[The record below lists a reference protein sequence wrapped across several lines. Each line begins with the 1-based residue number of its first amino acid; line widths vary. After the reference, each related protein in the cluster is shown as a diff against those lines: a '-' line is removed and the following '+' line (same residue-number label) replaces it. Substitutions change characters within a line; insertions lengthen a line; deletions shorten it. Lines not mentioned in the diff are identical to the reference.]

1 MSLQT
6 CIFISLLIFC
16 FPKYLN
22 RTQIDAIDSII
33 KERMKSVK
41 LDKFGIVIAN
51 SSSIIHQKV
60 FGGGITTKSRFPIG
74 SVSKTFTALGILKL
88 QISLDQTIDKF
99 NLGDYIDDDLVKQ
112 ITILDLLSQ
121 SSGLDSSSSKKVEKK
136 GKFCYSNYGFS
147 LLGKIIEDQSN
158 EKNYGD
164 YIKKHIFDELDMAD
178 SGADYVSNFMDSYDN
193 FFGFKSKYKDLKLQ
207 YKKKDGWEIPA
218 GFIRSTIE
226 DMGKYIQSF
235 LNGKNNDYI
244 RQMGEPK
251 TYIDYNLNYGMGLFV
266 RNRNGIGIYDH
277 PGVINSFLTHIYIYP
292 DIDLA
297 YFIFTNTND
306 GLCPGPFYRFI
317 SILETLIL
325 DDTIAYD
332 QTFTS
337 LDDYEFFFTHF
348 TIDIIILIIIAIPL
362 AYLIVTIIRKI
373 KKKKPTWFNR
383 IKGKIIFVVD
393 TLLLIIL
400 PIILLVLLANEFEST
415 KDFFF
420 TLLTVTISMMVT
432 FIVKLVYFF
441 LYRKFWKTK
450 EDEYENV
457 TDQKLELIDLDD
469 N

>member
-164 YIKKHIFDELDMAD
+164 YIKKHIFDELDMVD
-178 SGADYVSNFMDSYDN
+178 SGTDYVSNFMDSYDN

-226 DMGKYIQSF
+226 DMGKYI
-235 LNGKNNDYI
+235 
-244 RQMGEPK
+244 
-251 TYIDYNLNYGMGLFV
+251 
-266 RNRNGIGIYDH
+266 
-277 PGVINSFLTHIYIYP
+277 
-292 DIDLA
+292 
-297 YFIFTNTND
+297 
-306 GLCPGPFYRFI
+306 
-317 SILETLIL
+317 
-325 DDTIAYD
+325 
-332 QTFTS
+332 
-337 LDDYEFFFTHF
+337 
-348 TIDIIILIIIAIPL
+348 
-362 AYLIVTIIRKI
+362 
-373 KKKKPTWFNR
+373 
-383 IKGKIIFVVD
+383 
-393 TLLLIIL
+393 
-400 PIILLVLLANEFEST
+400 
-415 KDFFF
+415 
-420 TLLTVTISMMVT
+420 
-432 FIVKLVYFF
+432 
-441 LYRKFWKTK
+441 
-450 EDEYENV
+450 
-457 TDQKLELIDLDD
+457 
-469 N
+469 